1 MRDSSVMMPVEMARI
16 FATGMKNWWEE
27 VNESTQWQDGIFFS
41 LCGAYALVSAIAL
54 VQLVRIQMRVPE
66 YGWTTQKVFHLMNFV
81 VNGVRA
87 VLFGFHHQVFLVH
100 PKALCWILLDLPGLL
115 FFSAY
120 TLLVLF
126 WAEIYHQASTYIEC
140 FFFICARSLPTDKLR
155 ITYISVNV
163 AVYLAQ
169 VVIWVCIWVNDN
181 STVELVGKIFMAVV
195 SFIAALGFLLYGG
208 RLFIML
214 RRFPIESKGRRKK
227 LHEVVGSVTAICF
240 TCFLIRCIVV
250 GVSAFD
256 RDLTLDV
263 LDHPVLNLI
272 YYMCLSSYT
281 YSMVYRLHTSLSY
294 LLEVIAVLCLVKN
307 IVEESHKL
315 VDSLDKLRVSAA
327 SSSSNFKKK
336 PVIIIVV
343 GMAGNGKTSFLH
355 RLVCHTFD
363 SNKRGYVLNL
373 DPAVMSLPFG
383 ANIDIRDTVKYKEVM
398 KQYNL
403 GPNGG
408 IMTSLNLFA
417 TKFDEVVS
425 VIEKR
430 ADQLDYV
437 LVDTPGQIEIF
448 TWSASG
454 AIITEAFASTFP
466 TVVTYVVDTPRS
478 TSPITFMSNMLYA
491 CSILYKTRLPL
502 VLAFNKTD
510 VADHK
515 FALEWMEDFE
525 VFQAAIQSDNSYT
538 STLANSLSLSLYEFY
553 RNIRSV
559 GVSAITGSGMDDFFK
574 AIEASSDEYMETY
587 KADLDKRK
595 AEKEQLEEERR
606 EKEMEKLRKDMES
619 SQGGT
624 VVLNTGLKDKDAA
637 EKMMVEEEDDEDFK
651 IEEDSDDAIDE
662 DEEDEEMNR
671 FYV

>member
-1 MRDSSVMMPVEMARI
+1 MDHPMDSSA
-16 FATGMKNWWEE
+16 EE
-27 VNESTQWQDGIFFS
+27 
-41 LCGAYALVSAIAL
+41 
-54 VQLVRIQMRVPE
+54 
-66 YGWTTQKVFHLMNFV
+66 
-81 VNGVRA
+81 
-87 VLFGFHHQVFLVH
+87 
-100 PKALCWILLDLPGLL
+100 
-115 FFSAY
+115 
-120 TLLVLF
+120 
-126 WAEIYHQASTYIEC
+126 
-140 FFFICARSLPTDKLR
+140 
-155 ITYISVNV
+155 
-163 AVYLAQ
+163 
-169 VVIWVCIWVNDN
+169 
-181 STVELVGKIFMAVV
+181 
-195 SFIAALGFLLYGG
+195 
-208 RLFIML
+208 
-214 RRFPIESKGRRKK
+214 
-227 LHEVVGSVTAICF
+227 
-240 TCFLIRCIVV
+240 
-250 GVSAFD
+250 
-256 RDLTLDV
+256 
-263 LDHPVLNLI
+263 
-272 YYMCLSSYT
+272 
-281 YSMVYRLHTSLSY
+281 
-294 LLEVIAVLCLVKN
+294 N

-343 GMAGNGKTSFLH
+343 GMAGSGKTSFLH